1 MCNAD
6 KTVIVVSCHQNSAV
20 ISYILIVESPRYLC
34 AIGRTSDACDIL
46 KKIAVVNK
54 TQLPPGK
61 LVSSQLIEELHSHGK
76 NKISSVKSGFSSL
89 LGPCFL
95 LCFEEGA
102 IGKRVTSNAAI
113 RCFEAVV
120 VLSVASVLLI
130 SVETK
135 ARPIGP
141 VHVFLNVAL
150 PPTSPSFCSWDP
162 CKRPTTIDA
171 FRHPLFQSCF
181 YIPPSVRTK
190 AAIAKT
196 PHSVEQKY
204 KWSFG
209 LLHNPKPSINFST
222 VKS

>member
-1 MCNAD
+1 VAGVNIALLVPSASENAF
-6 KTVIVVSCHQNSAV
+6 S
-20 ISYILIVESPRYLC
+20 LITL
-34 AIGRTSDACDIL
+34 L
-46 KKIAVVNK
+46 K
-54 TQLPPGK
+54 LP
-61 LVSSQLIEELHSHGK
+61 HCGK
-76 NKISSVKSGFSSL
+76 NRGHAFSYVS
-89 LGPCFL
+89 
-95 LCFEEGA
+95 
-102 IGKRVTSNAAI
+102 KRVQLCSAHFS
-113 RCFEAVV
+113 RD
-120 VLSVASVLLI
+120 
-130 SVETK
+130 K
-135 ARPIGP
+135 GARPIGP